1 MVSIMPVCR
10 LPGLDLYYVERG
22 QGEPL
27 IFLNGLAGDSM
38 SWMGQLKNFG
48 RHYRCLA
55 LDHRDVG
62 QSTYVAADYTTGE
75 LAQDLIGLCQ
85 QLRLGPAHV
94 IGVSMGGMIAQEMA
108 LTAPQSVASLVLVNT
123 LAAADEWFRA
133 TLELFKLI
141 REQGPDTATFFSRL
155 LPWWVSHEFFRDS
168 GRTSWLMWLLAQNP
182 YAQKLDGFQRQLR
195 AVAKHDAAAR
205 LSEIRCPVLILSG
218 VDDHIMPPRF
228 ALELK
233 RLIPHAVLQQVPGV
247 GHALPLENPVLFNS
261 SLQQFLSGLAQ
272 AKKVAA

>member
-10 LPGLDLYYVERG
+10 LPGLELYFVERG

-38 SWMGQLKNFG
+38 SWMGQLKTFN

-55 LDHRDVG
+55 LDNRDVG
-62 QSTYVAADYTTGE
+62 QSSYVASAYTIRD
-75 LAQDLIGLCQ
+75 LAQDLVGFCE

-94 IGVSMGGMIAQEMA
+94 VGVSMGGMIAQEMA
-108 LTAPQSVASLVLVNT
+108 LAAPDRVASLVLVNT
-123 LAAADEWFRA
+123 LAEADDWFRA
-133 TLELFKLI
+133 TLDLFKLI
-141 REQGPDTATFFSRL
+141 RQQGPDTATFFSRL

-168 GRTSWLMWLLAQNP
+168 GRTSWLMWLLSQNP
-182 YAQKLDGFQRQLR
+182 YAQKLEGFMRQLE
-195 AVAKHDAAAR
+195 AVATHSTATR
-205 LSEIRCPVLILSG
+205 LGAIRCPVLILSG

-233 RLIPHAVLQQVPGV
+233 KLIPHALLQQVAGV
-247 GHALPLENPVLFNS
+247 GHALPVENPVLFNN
-261 SLQQFLSGLAQ
+261 SLSQFLNSLAVP
-272 AKKVAA
+272 KKQSA